1 MSFQWI
7 FDNAESISAT
17 KRSIAGQT
25 ITRNQTVR
33 ATSRGPGIWRFTVQL
48 PDGMRWSE
56 VADYISTI
64 EGKNLF
70 TKETVTISD
79 TGYTSWIHNGDLVS
93 GASYQLLC
101 VEMPTWTIFARDQ
114 VSWSGPFVF
123 YEALV

>member
-17 KRSIAGQT
+17 KREIVGQS

-33 ATSRGPGIWRFTVQL
+33 AVSRGNGVWKFTVQL

-56 VADYISTI
+56 IADEISAI
-64 EGKNLF
+64 ETKNRF
-70 TKETVTISD
+70 TKETVGLTD
-79 TGYTSWIHNGDLVS
+79 TGYTSWIHNGDFTV
-93 GASYQLLC
+93 GQTWQLLC

-123 YEALV
+123 YEAQV